1 MRPVLGSSDS
11 RPESGSSRIAALA
24 ILLGAAFLAV
34 ALGCGL
40 FASATRID
48 ATSRAREVRLVD
60 NGLHLHT
67 EEMRRGL
74 AANTVW
80 DDAVAH
86 LDVKFDPKWAHD
98 FIGQY
103 FWQTDGFQLVYVLD
117 GKGAPV
123 FGYERGHT
131 VTPGRFAPL
140 AGQVAP
146 LIAQIRAR
154 EAARGAWR
162 PDDKAPSEAIGASI
176 VARRGAQ
183 VFLLA
188 ASLVQTDHSTG
199 VRPSLQAP
207 IVLVGEA
214 FDDTFIARMSRRY
227 LLDDLRIVQPAA
239 RSPAGYNVAQIRDA
253 SGAVAL
259 RLAWKPNSP
268 ISRLLGIAGPP
279 LALAFLALILLAAVL
294 IRHERRRN
302 QALLSATMDARSA
315 SAAKSA
321 FLAMM
326 SHEIRT
332 PLNGVLGM
340 TQAMAMEPL
349 SEPQRVRLDVV
360 RQSGEAL
367 LAILNDVLDLSKIEA
382 GKLELELIEFDL
394 ADVMQGAHAAFG
406 ALAAT
411 KGLSFS
417 LDISGAEGVYRGDP
431 TRIRQILYNLISN
444 ALKFTA
450 AGDIR
455 VLAEAAPDGLTLIV
469 SDTGEG
475 IAPDKLDQLFGKF
488 IQGDASTTRRFGGS
502 GLGLS
507 ICRELAELMGG
518 AIEARSAPGEG
529 STFVVTLRAQKV
541 GPPRDAVT
549 LPSPSE
555 PRAAPQGEALRVLIA
570 EDNPVNRLVVKTLLQ
585 QAGIEPTVV
594 DDGALAVEAWHGGE
608 WDVVLMDVQMPVMD
622 GLAAVREIRT
632 REQASGRPRT
642 PVIALTA
649 NAMVHQV
656 SEYIAA
662 GMDGHI
668 AKPIEARALFETLAR
683 FLPDHPAPEEL
694 APPAP
699 DEIAPEAQ
707 EGVARVA

>member
-11 RPESGSSRIAALA
+11 RPKNGSSRIAALA

-74 AANTVW
+74 AANTIW

-86 LDVKFDPKWAHD
+86 LDVKFDPQWAHD

-117 GKGAPV
+117 GKGGPV

-131 VTPGRFAPL
+131 VDPGRFAPL

-176 VARRGAQ
+176 VARRGGQA
-183 VFLLA
+183 FLLA

-199 VRPSLQAP
+199 ARPSLRAP
-207 IVLVGEA
+207 IVVVGEA
-214 FDDTFIARMSRRY
+214 FDDAFITRMSRRY
-227 LLDDLRIVQPAA
+227 LLDDLRIVAPAA

-253 SGAVAL
+253 SGNVAL
-259 RLAWKPNSP
+259 RLAWRPNSP
-268 ISRLLGIAGPP
+268 ISRLLSIAGPP
-279 LALAFLALILLAAVL
+279 LAMAFLALLLLAAGL

-302 QALLSATMDARSA
+302 QALLSATIDARSA

-340 TQAMAMEPL
+340 TQAMALEPL
-349 SEPQRVRLDVV
+349 SEPQRARLDVV

-406 ALAAT
+406 ALAAA

-450 AGDIR
+450 AGNIR
-455 VLAEAAPDGLTLIV
+455 VRAEAAPEGLRLIV

-475 IAPDKLDQLFGKF
+475 IAPDKLGQLFGKF
-488 IQGDASTTRRFGGS
+488 IQGDASTTRRFGGT

-518 AIEARSAPGEG
+518 AIEARSTPGEG
-529 STFVVTLRAQKV
+529 STFVVTLRARKV

-555 PRAAPQGEALRVLIA
+555 PPTPWSEALRVLIA
-570 EDNPVNRLVVKTLLQ
+570 EDNPVNRLVVRTLLQ

-594 DDGALAVEAWHGGE
+594 DDGALAVEAWDGGE

-622 GLAAVREIRT
+622 GLAAVRQIRA

-649 NAMVHQV
+649 NAMIHQV

-683 FLPDHPAPEEL
+683 FLPDPPAGE
-694 APPAP
+694 PAP
-699 DEIAPEAQ
+699 DELATPAGN
-707 EGVARVA
+707 GVARVA